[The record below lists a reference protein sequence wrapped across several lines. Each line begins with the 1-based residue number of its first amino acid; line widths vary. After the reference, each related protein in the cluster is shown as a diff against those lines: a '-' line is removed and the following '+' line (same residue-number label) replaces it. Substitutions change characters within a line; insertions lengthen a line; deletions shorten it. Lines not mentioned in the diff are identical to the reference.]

1 MEERDRL
8 KGLIFWN
15 IEEYT
20 PGATL
25 IWISMAVRGQQGVRT
40 IAIYDAVLRI
50 FVVRRWFSNP
60 YAPATYTK
68 PAFFTNQRFI
78 DAVVAKIPDHI
89 IAELTAH
96 SIALS
101 ARAD

>member
-8 KGLIFWN
+8 KGLIFWKLQDVYDRDTILW
-15 IEEYT
+15 IE
-20 PGATL
+20 
-25 IWISMAVRGQQGVRT
+25 MAVRGQDGIR
-40 IAIYDAVLRI
+40 AYAMYDAIARR
-50 FVVRRWFSNP
+50 FAVRRWFS
-60 YAPATYTK
+60 YRPATYTK
-68 PAFFTNQRFI
+68 RPFFTNQRFI
-78 DAVVAKIPDHI
+78 NAVVAKIPDHI